1 MSRVED
7 ILDSKI
13 TGSAYSKRPLSRVE
27 ELLINLPSGGGGGG
41 GGGGGDEQHGYNG
54 NVSET
59 QIFDE
64 ADIDDVMSVISSEN
78 D

>member
-7 ILDSKI
+7 ILSSKI
-13 TGSAYSKRPLSRVE
+13 TGSAYTKKPLSRVE

-41 GGGGGDEQHGYNG
+41 GGGGGDEHTGYNG
-54 NVSET
+54 SVSET

-64 ADIDDVMSVISSEN
+64 ADIDDILSVIGSEN